1 MAGIRLIDGND
12 LVKGTPLRGNVDA
25 DNYLFIIDDVQIIYL
40 EPILG
45 TNLYDKILTDFDTNS
60 LTGLYELMYNDYIK
74 PLLTHCVFADFVLTG
89 AYRVENAGIFKHTPN
104 NAENIDKSE
113 IDFLAKTQRIK
124 ADVYIE
130 RLKKFLCDKGND
142 ITEYQTQ
149 LNNYDE
155 TPSNNENII
164 GGWYL

>member
-1 MAGIRLIDGND
+1 MAIRLINGND
-12 LVKGTPLRGNVDA
+12 LIKGTPLRGNVDA
-25 DNYLFIIDDVQIIYL
+25 DNYLFIIDDVQLIYL

-45 TNLYDKILTDFDTNS
+45 TNLYDKLLTDYDGNT
-60 LTGLYELMYNDYIK
+60 LAGLYSTLYADYVK
-74 PLLTHCVFADFVLTG
+74 PLMLHCTFADYVITG

-130 RLKKFLCDKGND
+130 RLKKFLSDKGNE
-142 ITEYQTQ
+142 IPEYLVQ
-149 LNNYDE
+149 LNDYDE
-155 TPSNNENII
+155 TPQNNENII
-164 GGWYL
+164 GGWFL

>member
-1 MAGIRLIDGND
+1 MAVRLINGND

-45 TNLYDKILTDFDTNS
+45 TNLYDKLLVDFNANT
-60 LTGLYELMYNDYIK
+60 LTGLYETLYNDYVK
-74 PLLTHCVFADFVLTG
+74 SLMVHCVFADFVLTG

-104 NAENIDKSE
+104 NAENVDKSE

-124 ADVYIE
+124 ADVYIT
-130 RLKKFLCDKGND
+130 RLEKFLCKEGVN
-142 ITEYQTQ
+142 IPEYLTQ
-149 LNNYDE
+149 LNEYDE
-155 TPSNNENII
+155 KPQNNDNLI
-164 GGWYL
+164 GGWFL

>member
-1 MAGIRLIDGND
+1 MAVRLIDGND

-25 DNYLFIIDDVQIIYL
+25 DNYLFIIDDMQITIL
-40 EPILG
+40 EPLIG
-45 TNLYDKILTDFDTNS
+45 TNLYDKILVDFDANT
-60 LTGLYELMYNDYIK
+60 LTGLYSTLYTDYIK
-74 PLLTHCVFADFVLTG
+74 PLLVHCVFADFVTTG

-104 NAENIDKSE
+104 NAENISKTE
-113 IDFLAKTQRIK
+113 IDFLAKTQRVK

-130 RLKKFLCDKGND
+130 RLKRFLC
-142 ITEYQTQ
+142 TEGQNIPEYLEQ

-155 TPSNNENII
+155 TPSNNDNII